1 MSSLSSQS
9 QERPVITDSYTQQ
22 LDTSTLNGFLRQH
35 KLDPVYGVA
44 IRAGGCETD
53 ANFRDLCNCTPE
65 GITTFVNAL
74 QLNPFQKTILIEK
87 LKGPVGKY
95 FKLS

>member
-9 QERPVITDSYTQQ
+9 QERPVITDSCTQQ
-22 LDTSTLNGFLRQH
+22 LDTSTLDDFLQQH

-53 ANFRDLCNCTPE
+53 ANFRDLCNRIPE
-65 GITTFVNAL
+65 GITMFVNAL
-74 QLNPFQKTILIEK
+74 QLNPFQKSILIEK
-87 LKGPVGKY
+87 LKRPVGK
-95 FKLS
+95 